1 MFEKKLINTDM
12 KYLTSIW
19 TTIFL
24 GITLLGVRIADPQ
37 LLEQFRLS
45 IFDQYIQSLPVEHSN
60 DIVLINISESSL
72 EAYGQYPWPRQN
84 HAAVISDLR
93 NANAGIIG
101 FTIMFPEEDRFSGD
115 TIFASWIKDNGIILA
130 QDADQNGRS
139 SKAPYVGYATF
150 GYSGDP
156 LDLTYRYK
164 GLITNIEELEKHA
177 WGVGLLNGAPEVDNL
192 TRRIPLMSQVNG
204 ELYPSFALETVRAM
218 QDKKSY
224 TIKLNEAG
232 IESIVLRPFI
242 IPTDERGS
250 IWLKWN
256 THFESIDY
264 DGQPLPDLK
273 GKTAIIGVTAKGIVP
288 QVSTPAGLLYP
299 HQIQANAL
307 QTIISYSPIS
317 RPQWTFAAE
326 LSMILI
332 WSLLIV
338 LSVYYLPIWT
348 GLVFFVGSAVAVC
361 YAVYYAWY
369 EFSILL
375 DLSASLIIY
384 ILLLTSASF
393 NNFYKQFVLRQQ
405 IKKQFGTYVSPDLV
419 KQLQKDPSL
428 LKLGGERKNMTFM
441 FMDICGFTPISEHYK
456 NNDDPEG
463 LVILINNYLDT
474 MTKIVLKNGGTI
486 DKFMGDCIMA
496 FWNAPLPCDDHADK
510 AVQTSLEIC
519 DAAYIL
525 IQELEEQGL
534 PRIDIGIGINTG
546 DCIVGNM
553 GSEERFD
560 YSVIGDAV
568 NLGARLE
575 GQTRNYDGVRV
586 LLGEETYRQCPS
598 RKFTEVDRIQVKG
611 KSELITIYTPQ

>member
-1 MFEKKLINTDM
+1 M

-19 TTIFL
+19 TTIL
-24 GITLLGVRIADPQ
+24 IGITLLGVRISDPQ

-45 IFDQYIQSLPVEHSN
+45 IFDQYIQSIPVEQSN

-93 NANAGIIG
+93 NSNAGMIG
-101 FTIMFPEEDRFSGD
+101 FTIMFPEEDRFGGD
-115 TIFASWIKDNGIILA
+115 DIFASWIKNNGVILS
-130 QDADQNGRS
+130 QDADSNGRS

-150 GYSGDP
+150 GYSGNV
-156 LDLTYRYK
+156 LDLTYRYG
-164 GLITNIEELEKHA
+164 GLITNIDKLESEA
-177 WGVGLLNGAPEVDNL
+177 WGAGLLNGAPEVDNL
-192 TRRIPLMSQVNG
+192 TRRIPLFSQVNG
-204 ELYPSFALETVRAM
+204 DLYPSFALETVRAM

-256 THFESIDY
+256 TQFESIDY
-264 DGQPLPDLK
+264 NGQPLPDLK

-299 HQIQANAL
+299 HEIQANAL
-307 QTIISYSPIS
+307 QTIISDKPIS
-317 RPQWTFAAE
+317 RPQWTFMAE
-326 LSMILI
+326 LGMIVLG
-332 WSLLIV
+332 SLLIV
-338 LSVYYLPIWT
+338 LSIYYLPIWI
-348 GLVFFVGSAVAVC
+348 GAAVFVGSAVLTGLAS
-361 YAVYYAWY
+361 YYAWY

-375 DLSASLIIY
+375 DLSATLIIY

-393 NNFYKQFVLRQQ
+393 NNFYIQFKLRQQ

-496 FWNAPLPCDDHADK
+496 FWNAPLPCKNHADK
-510 AVQTSLEIC
+510 AVQTSIEIC
-519 DAAYIL
+519 EAADEL
-525 IQELEEQGL
+525 IQQLEDQGL

-546 DCIVGNM
+546 TCIVGNM
-553 GSEERFD
+553 GSESRFD

-586 LLGEETYRQCPS
+586 LLGPETYRS
-598 RKFTEVDRIQVKG
+598 SKERAFSEVDRILVKG
-611 KSELITIYTPQ
+611 KSEKVTIYTPIVN

>member
-1 MFEKKLINTDM
+1 M

-19 TTIFL
+19 TTILL

-45 IFDQYIQSLPVEHSN
+45 IFDQYIQSIPVEHSN
-60 DIVLINISESSL
+60 DIALINISESSL
-72 EAYGQYPWPRQN
+72 EQYGQYPWPRQN
-84 HAAVISDLR
+84 YAQMISDLR
-93 NANAGIIG
+93 NANAGMIG
-101 FTIMFPEEDRFSGD
+101 FTIMFPEADRFGGD
-115 TIFASWIKDNGIILA
+115 EIFGSWINGNGIILS
-130 QDADQNGRS
+130 QDADENGRS
-139 SKAPYVGYATF
+139 TKAPYVGYATF
-150 GYSGDP
+150 GYSGNI

-164 GLITNIEELEKHA
+164 GLITNIEELEKHS
-177 WGVGLLNGAPEVDNL
+177 WGVGLLNGAPEVDNQ
-192 TRRIPLMSQVNG
+192 TRRIPLLSQVN
-204 ELYPSFALETVRAM
+204 EQIYPSFALETVRAL
-218 QDKKSY
+218 QNKKSY
-224 TIKLNEAG
+224 TVKLNETG
-232 IESIVLRPFI
+232 IESIILRPFI
-242 IPTDERGS
+242 IPTDEQGS

-256 THFESIDY
+256 GHFDSYDY
-264 DGQPLPDLK
+264 GKPLPDLK
-273 GKTAIIGVTAKGIVP
+273 GKTIIIGVTAKGIVP
-288 QVSTPAGLLYP
+288 QVTTPSGLLYP
-299 HQIQANAL
+299 HQLQANAL
-307 QTIISYSPIS
+307 QTIISDAPIS
-317 RPQWTFAAE
+317 RPQWTFLVE
-326 LSMILI
+326 LGMALFGA
-332 WSLLIV
+332 LLIV
-338 LSVYYLPIWT
+338 VSVYYLPIWY
-348 GLVFFVGSAVAVC
+348 GLVSFFGSSVAVG
-361 YAVYYAWY
+361 YASYYFWTSS
-369 EFSILL
+369 SILL
-375 DLSASLIIY
+375 DLSYSLILY
-384 ILLLTSASF
+384 ILLFTSSAF

-428 LKLGGERKNMTFM
+428 LKLGGERKEMTFM

-496 FWNAPLPCDDHADK
+496 FWNAPLPCEDHADK

-519 DAAYIL
+519 DAADKL
-525 IQELEEQGL
+525 IQQLEEQGL

-546 DCIVGNM
+546 TCIVGNM

-586 LLGEETYRQCPS
+586 LLGPETYRQCPT
-598 RKFTEVDRIQVKG
+598 RAFTEVDRILVKG
-611 KSELITIYTPQ
+611 KSEKVTIYRPE

>member
-1 MFEKKLINTDM
+1 M

-19 TTIFL
+19 TTILL
-24 GITLLGVRIADPQ
+24 GITLCVIRIADPQ

-45 IFDQYIQSLPVEHSN
+45 IFDQYIQSLEVEHSN
-60 DIVLINISESSL
+60 DIVLINISEDSL
-72 EAYGQYPWPRQN
+72 GTYGQYPWPRQN
-84 HAAVISDLR
+84 YAQMISDLR
-93 NANAGIIG
+93 NANAGMIG
-101 FTIMFPEEDRFSGD
+101 FTIMFPENDRFGGD
-115 TIFASWIKDNGIILA
+115 EVFASWIKDNGIILS
-130 QDADQNGRS
+130 QDADSNGRS
-139 SKAPYVGYATF
+139 TKAPYVGYATF
-150 GYSGDP
+150 GYSGDV
-156 LDLTYRYK
+156 LDLTYRYG
-164 GLITNIEELEKHA
+164 GLITNIESLESNA
-177 WGVGLLNGAPEVDNL
+177 WGAGLLNGAPEVDNQ

-204 ELYPSFALETVRAM
+204 DLYPSFALETVRAM
-218 QDKKSY
+218 QGKKSY
-224 TIKLNEAG
+224 TIKLNESG

-264 DGQPLPDLK
+264 NGQSLPDLK

-299 HQIQANAL
+299 HQLQANAL
-307 QTIISYSPIS
+307 QTIISDKPIS

-326 LSMILI
+326 LGMILI
-332 WSLLIV
+332 GSLLIV
-338 LSVYYLPIWT
+338 LSVYYLPIWL
-348 GLVFFVGSAVAVC
+348 GLVSFVGSAAGIS
-361 YAVYYAWY
+361 YASYYAWY

-428 LKLGGERKNMTFM
+428 LRLGGERKEMTFM

-496 FWNAPLPCDDHADK
+496 FWNAPLDCEDHADK
-510 AVQTSLEIC
+510 AVQTSIEIC
-519 DAAYIL
+519 EAADEL
-525 IQELEEQGL
+525 IQQLEDQGL

-546 DCIVGNM
+546 TCIVGNM
-553 GSEERFD
+553 GSESRFD

-586 LLGEETYRQCPS
+586 LLGPETYRSCPS
-598 RKFTEVDRIQVKG
+598 RKFSEVDRILVKG
-611 KSELITIYTPQ
+611 KSEKVTIYTPI

>member
-1 MFEKKLINTDM
+1 M

-19 TTIFL
+19 TTILL
-24 GITLLGVRIADPQ
+24 GITLCVIRIADPQ
-37 LLEQFRLS
+37 ILEQFRLS
-45 IFDQYIQSLPVEHSN
+45 IFDQYIQSIPVEKSN
-60 DIVLINISESSL
+60 DIVLINIGESSL
-72 EAYGQYPWPRQN
+72 EKYGQYPWPRQN
-84 HAAVISDLR
+84 YAQMISDLR
-93 NANAGIIG
+93 NANAGMIG
-101 FTIMFPEEDRFSGD
+101 FTIMFPEPDRFGGD
-115 TIFASWIKDNGIILA
+115 EVFASWIKDNGIILS
-130 QDADQNGRS
+130 QDADSNGRS
-139 SKAPYVGYATF
+139 TKAPYVGYATF
-150 GYSGDP
+150 GYSGNV
-156 LDLTYRYK
+156 LDLTYRYG
-164 GLITNIEELEKHA
+164 GLITNIDELESNA
-177 WGVGLLNGAPEVDNL
+177 WGAGLLNGAPEVDNL
-192 TRRIPLMSQVNG
+192 TRRIPLLSQVNND
-204 ELYPSFALETVRAM
+204 LYPSFALETVRAM
-218 QDKKSY
+218 QNKKSY
-224 TIKLNEAG
+224 TVKLNESG

-256 THFESIDY
+256 TEFDSY
-264 DGQPLPDLK
+264 DFGEPLPNLE
-273 GKTAIIGVTAKGIVP
+273 GKTAIVGVTAKGIVP
-288 QVSTPAGLLYP
+288 QVSTPGGLLYP
-299 HQIQANAL
+299 HQLQANTL
-307 QTIISYSPIS
+307 QTIISDNPIS
-317 RPQWTFAAE
+317 RPQWTFMAE
-326 LSMILI
+326 LGMIVLG
-332 WSLLIV
+332 SLLIV
-338 LSVYYLPIWT
+338 LAVYYLPIWI
-348 GLVFFVGSAVAVC
+348 GLVSFVGSAAAVG
-361 YAVYYAWY
+361 YASYYAWY

-428 LKLGGERKNMTFM
+428 LKLGGERKEMTFM

-496 FWNAPLPCDDHADK
+496 FWNAPLDCEDHADK
-510 AVQTSLEIC
+510 AVQTSIEIC
-519 DAAYIL
+519 EAADEL
-525 IQELEEQGL
+525 IQQLEEQGL

-546 DCIVGNM
+546 TCIVGNM
-553 GSEERFD
+553 GSESRFD

-586 LLGEETYRQCPS
+586 LLGPETYRSCTS
-598 RKFTEVDRIQVKG
+598 RAFSEVDRILVKG
-611 KSELITIYTPQ
+611 KSEKVTIYTPI

>member
-1 MFEKKLINTDM
+1 M

-19 TTIFL
+19 TTLLI
-24 GITLLGVRIADPQ
+24 GITLLGVRISDPQ

-45 IFDQYIQSLPVEHSN
+45 IFDQYIQSIPVEHSN

-93 NANAGIIG
+93 NANAGMIG
-101 FTIMFPEEDRFSGD
+101 FTIMFPEEDRFGGD
-115 TIFASWIKDNGIILA
+115 DIFASWIKNNGVVLS
-130 QDADQNGRS
+130 QDADSNGRS

-150 GYSGDP
+150 GYSGDV
-156 LDLTYRYK
+156 LDLTYRYG
-164 GLITNIEELEKHA
+164 GLITNIDKLESEA
-177 WGVGLLNGAPEVDNL
+177 WGAGLLNGAPEVDNL
-192 TRRIPLMSQVNG
+192 TRRIPLFSQVNG
-204 ELYPSFALETVRAM
+204 DLYPSFALETVRAM

-264 DGQPLPDLK
+264 DGTQLPDLK

-299 HQIQANAL
+299 HEIQANAL
-307 QTIISYSPIS
+307 QTIISDKPIS
-317 RPQWTFAAE
+317 RPQWTFMAE
-326 LSMILI
+326 LGMIVLG
-332 WSLLIV
+332 SLLIV
-338 LSVYYLPIWT
+338 LSVYYLPIWF
-348 GLVFFVGSAVAVC
+348 GAAVFVGSAFLSGLAS
-361 YAVYYAWY
+361 YYAWY

-375 DLSASLIIY
+375 DLSAALIIY

-393 NNFYKQFVLRQQ
+393 NNFYIQFKLRQQ

-428 LKLGGERKNMTFM
+428 LKLGGERKEMTFM

-496 FWNAPLPCDDHADK
+496 FWNAPLPCKNHADK
-510 AVQTSLEIC
+510 AVKTSIEIC
-519 DAAYIL
+519 EAADEL
-525 IQELEEQGL
+525 IQQLENQGL

-546 DCIVGNM
+546 TCIVGNM

-575 GQTRNYDGVRV
+575 GQTRNYDGIRV
-586 LLGEETYRQCPS
+586 LLGPETYRSCKERAFS
-598 RKFTEVDRIQVKG
+598 EVDRILVKG
-611 KSELITIYTPQ
+611 KSEKVTIYSPIVN

>member
-1 MFEKKLINTDM
+1 M

-19 TTIFL
+19 TTVIL
-24 GITLLGVRIADPQ
+24 GLVLIGVRVSDPQ

-45 IFDQYIQSLPVEHSN
+45 IFDQYIQSIPVEHSN

-93 NANAGIIG
+93 NSNAGMIG
-101 FTIMFPEEDRFSGD
+101 FTIMFPEEDRFGGD
-115 TIFASWIKDNGIILA
+115 DIFASWIKNNGVILS
-130 QDADQNGRS
+130 QDADSNGRS

-150 GYSGDP
+150 GYSGDV
-156 LDLTYRYK
+156 LDLTYRYG
-164 GLITNIEELEKHA
+164 GLITNIDKLESEA
-177 WGVGLLNGAPEVDNL
+177 WGAGLLNGAPEVDNL
-192 TRRIPLMSQVNG
+192 TRRIPLFSQVNG
-204 ELYPSFALETVRAM
+204 DLYPSFALETVRAM

-264 DGQPLPDLK
+264 NGQPLPDLK

-299 HQIQANAL
+299 HEIQANAL
-307 QTIISYSPIS
+307 QTIISDKPIS
-317 RPQWTFAAE
+317 RPQWTFMAE
-326 LSMILI
+326 LGMIVLG
-332 WSLLIV
+332 SLLIV
-338 LSVYYLPIWT
+338 LSIYYLPIWIGAAVFVCSAFLT
-348 GLVFFVGSAVAVC
+348 GLAS
-361 YAVYYAWY
+361 YYAWY

-375 DLSASLIIY
+375 DLSATLIIY

-393 NNFYKQFVLRQQ
+393 NNFYIQFKLRQQ

-496 FWNAPLPCDDHADK
+496 FWNAPLPCSNHADK
-510 AVQTSLEIC
+510 AVKTSIEIC
-519 DAAYIL
+519 EAADEL
-525 IQELEEQGL
+525 IQQLEDQGL

-546 DCIVGNM
+546 TCIVGNM

-575 GQTRNYDGVRV
+575 GQTRNYDGIRV
-586 LLGEETYRQCPS
+586 LLGPETYRSCKERAFS
-598 RKFTEVDRIQVKG
+598 EVDRILVKG
-611 KSELITIYTPQ
+611 KSEKVTIYSPIVN

>member
-1 MFEKKLINTDM
+1 M

-19 TTIFL
+19 TTILL
-24 GITLLGVRIADPQ
+24 GITLIGVRIADPQ

-93 NANAGIIG
+93 NANAGMIG

-164 GLITNIEELEKHA
+164 GLITNIEELEKNA

-307 QTIISYSPIS
+307 QTIISDSPIS
-317 RPQWTFAAE
+317 RPQWTFLAE
-326 LSMILI
+326 LAMILVG
-332 WSLLIV
+332 SLLIV
-338 LSVYYLPIWT
+338 LSVYYLPIWA

-361 YAVYYAWY
+361 YAAYYAWY

-375 DLSASLIIY
+375 DLSASLIVY
-384 ILLLTSASF
+384 ILLLTSSSF

-419 KQLQKDPSL
+419 KQLQEDPSL

-463 LVILINNYLDT
+463 LVVLINNYLDT

-496 FWNAPLPCDDHADK
+496 FWNAPLPCDNHADK
-510 AVQTSLEIC
+510 AVQTSMEIC
-519 DAAYIL
+519 DAADIL
-525 IQELEEQGL
+525 IKELAEQGL

-598 RKFTEVDRIQVKG
+598 RKFTEVDRITVKG
-611 KSELITIYTPQ
+611 KSELITVYSPK

>member
-1 MFEKKLINTDM
+1 M

-19 TTIFL
+19 TTILL

-45 IFDQYIQSLPVEHSN
+45 IFDQYIQSIPVKQSN

-72 EAYGQYPWPRQN
+72 EQYGQYPWPRQN
-84 HAAVISDLR
+84 YAQMISDLR
-93 NANAGIIG
+93 NANAGMIG
-101 FTIMFPEEDRFSGD
+101 FTIMFPEADRFGGD
-115 TIFASWIKDNGIILA
+115 EVFGSWINGNGIILS
-130 QDADQNGRS
+130 QDADENGRS
-139 SKAPYVGYATF
+139 TKAPYVGYATF
-150 GYSGDP
+150 GYSGDI

-177 WGVGLLNGAPEVDNL
+177 WGVGLLNGAPEVDNQ
-192 TRRIPLMSQVNG
+192 TRRIPLLSQVNG
-204 ELYPSFALETVRAM
+204 QMYPSFALETVRAL
-218 QDKKSY
+218 QNKKSY
-224 TIKLNEAG
+224 TVKLNETG

-242 IPTDERGS
+242 IPTDEQGS

-256 THFESIDY
+256 THFESY
-264 DGQPLPDLK
+264 NYGEPLPDLK

-288 QVSTPAGLLYP
+288 QVTTPSGLLYP
-299 HQIQANAL
+299 HQLQANAL
-307 QTIISYSPIS
+307 QTIISDAPIS
-317 RPQWTFAAE
+317 RPQWTFLVE
-326 LSMILI
+326 LGMALFGA
-332 WSLLIV
+332 LLIV
-338 LSVYYLPIWT
+338 VSVYYLPIWY
-348 GLVFFVGSAVAVC
+348 GLVSFFGSSVAVG
-361 YAVYYAWY
+361 YVSYYFWTSS
-369 EFSILL
+369 SILL
-375 DLSASLIIY
+375 DLSYSLILY
-384 ILLLTSASF
+384 ILLFTSSAF

-428 LKLGGERKNMTFM
+428 LKLGGERKEMTFM

-496 FWNAPLPCDDHADK
+496 FWNAPLPCEDHADK

-519 DAAYIL
+519 DAADKL
-525 IQELEEQGL
+525 IQQLEEQGL

-546 DCIVGNM
+546 TCIVGNM

-586 LLGEETYRQCPS
+586 LLGPETYQQCPT
-598 RKFTEVDRIQVKG
+598 RTFTEIDRILVKG
-611 KSELITIYTPQ
+611 KSEKVTIYSPK

>member
-1 MFEKKLINTDM
+1 M

-19 TTIFL
+19 ASITL
-24 GITLLGVRIADPQ
+24 CITLLGVRIYDPQ

-45 IFDQYIQSLPVEHSN
+45 VFDSYIQSLKVEHSN
-60 DIVLINISESSL
+60 DIVLINISEDSL
-72 EAYGQYPWPRQN
+72 GTYGQYPWPRQN
-84 HAAVISDLR
+84 YAQMISDLR
-93 NANAGIIG
+93 NANAGMIG
-101 FTIMFPEEDRFSGD
+101 FTIMFPENDRFGGD
-115 TIFASWIKDNGIILA
+115 EVFASWIKDNGIILS
-130 QDADQNGRS
+130 QDADNEGRS
-139 SKAPYVGYATF
+139 TKAPYVGYATF
-150 GYSGDP
+150 GYSGDV
-156 LDLTYRYK
+156 LDLTYRYG
-164 GLITNIEELEKHA
+164 GLITNIESLESNA
-177 WGVGLLNGAPEVDNL
+177 WGAGLLNGAPEVDNQ

-204 ELYPSFALETVRAM
+204 DLYPSFALETVRAM
-218 QDKKSY
+218 QGKKSY
-224 TIKLNEAG
+224 TIKLNENG

-264 DGQPLPDLK
+264 NGQSLPDLK

-299 HQIQANAL
+299 HQLQANTL
-307 QTIISYSPIS
+307 QTIISDKPIS

-326 LSMILI
+326 LGMILI
-332 WSLLIV
+332 GSLLII
-338 LSVYYLPIWT
+338 LSVYYLPIWF
-348 GLVFFVGSAVAVC
+348 GAAAFFGSSAAISF
-361 YAVYYAWY
+361 ASYYAWN
-369 EFSILL
+369 EFQILL
-375 DLSASLIIY
+375 SLSDTLIIY
-384 ILLLTSASF
+384 ILLFTSSAF
-393 NNFYKQFVLRQQ
+393 NNFYKQFKLRQQ

-428 LKLGGERKNMTFM
+428 LKLGGERKEMTFM

-496 FWNAPLPCDDHADK
+496 FWNAPLDCEDHADK
-510 AVQTSLEIC
+510 AVQTSIEIC
-519 DAAYIL
+519 EAADEL
-525 IQELEEQGL
+525 IQQLEDQGL

-546 DCIVGNM
+546 TCIVGNM
-553 GSEERFD
+553 GSESRFD

-586 LLGEETYRQCPS
+586 LLGPETYQSCTS
-598 RKFTEVDRIQVKG
+598 RAFAEVDRILVKG
-611 KSELITIYTPQ
+611 KSEKVTIYTPI

>member
-1 MFEKKLINTDM
+1 M

-19 TTIFL
+19 TTLLI
-24 GITLLGVRIADPQ
+24 GITLLGVRISDPQ

-45 IFDQYIQSLPVEHSN
+45 IFDQYIQSIPVEQSN

-93 NANAGIIG
+93 NSNAGMIG
-101 FTIMFPEEDRFSGD
+101 FTIMFPEEDRFGGD
-115 TIFASWIKDNGIILA
+115 DIFASWIKNNGVILS
-130 QDADQNGRS
+130 QDADSNGRS

-150 GYSGDP
+150 GYSGDV
-156 LDLTYRYK
+156 LDLTYRYG
-164 GLITNIEELEKHA
+164 GLITNIDKLESEA
-177 WGVGLLNGAPEVDNL
+177 WGAGLLNGAPEVDNL
-192 TRRIPLMSQVNG
+192 TRRIPLFSQVNG
-204 ELYPSFALETVRAM
+204 DLYPSFALETVRAM

-256 THFESIDY
+256 TQFESIDY

-299 HQIQANAL
+299 HEIQANAL
-307 QTIISYSPIS
+307 QTIISDKPIS
-317 RPQWTFAAE
+317 RPQWTFMAE
-326 LSMILI
+326 LGMIVLG
-332 WSLLIV
+332 SLLIV
-338 LSVYYLPIWT
+338 LSIYYLPIWI
-348 GLVFFVGSAVAVC
+348 GAAVFVGSAFLTGLAS
-361 YAVYYAWY
+361 YYAWY

-375 DLSASLIIY
+375 DLSATLIIY

-393 NNFYKQFVLRQQ
+393 NNFYIQFKLRQQ

-496 FWNAPLPCDDHADK
+496 FWNAPLPCSNHADK
-510 AVQTSLEIC
+510 AVKTSIEIC
-519 DAAYIL
+519 EAADEL
-525 IQELEEQGL
+525 IQQLEDQGL

-546 DCIVGNM
+546 TCIVGNM

-575 GQTRNYDGVRV
+575 GQTRNYDGIRV
-586 LLGEETYRQCPS
+586 LLGPETYRSCKERAFS
-598 RKFTEVDRIQVKG
+598 EVDRILVKG
-611 KSELITIYTPQ
+611 KSEKVTIYSPIVN

>member
-307 QTIISYSPIS
+307 QTIISDSPIS
-317 RPQWTFAAE
+317 RPQWTFLAE

-332 WSLLIV
+332 GSLLIV

-348 GLVFFVGSAVAVC
+348 GLVFFVGSAAAVC

-384 ILLLTSASF
+384 ILLLTSSSF

-519 DAAYIL
+519 DAADVL

-575 GQTRNYDGVRV
+575 GQTRNYDGIRV

-611 KSELITIYTPQ
+611 KSELITVYTLQ

>member
-307 QTIISYSPIS
+307 QTIISDSPIS
-317 RPQWTFAAE
+317 RPQWTFLAE
-326 LSMILI
+326 LSMILVG
-332 WSLLIV
+332 SLLIV
-338 LSVYYLPIWT
+338 LSVYYLPIWS
-348 GLVFFVGSAVAVC
+348 GIVFFVGSAVAVC

-384 ILLLTSASF
+384 ILLLTSSSF

-519 DAAYIL
+519 DAADIL
-525 IQELEEQGL
+525 IKELEEQGL

-575 GQTRNYDGVRV
+575 GQTRNYDGIRV

-611 KSELITIYTPQ
+611 KSELITVYTLQ

>member
-1 MFEKKLINTDM
+1 M

-19 TTIFL
+19 TTVIL
-24 GITLLGVRIADPQ
+24 GLVLIGVRVSDPQ

-45 IFDQYIQSLPVEHSN
+45 IFDQYIQSIPVEHSN

-93 NANAGIIG
+93 NANAGMIG
-101 FTIMFPEEDRFSGD
+101 FTIMFPEEDRFGGD
-115 TIFASWIKDNGIILA
+115 DVFASWIKNNGVVLS
-130 QDADQNGRS
+130 QDADSNGRS

-150 GYSGDP
+150 GYSGDV
-156 LDLTYRYK
+156 LDLTYRYG
-164 GLITNIEELEKHA
+164 GLITNIDKLESEA
-177 WGVGLLNGAPEVDNL
+177 WGAGLLNGAPEVDNL
-192 TRRIPLMSQVNG
+192 TRRIPLFSQVNG
-204 ELYPSFALETVRAM
+204 DLYPSFALETVRAM

-256 THFESIDY
+256 TQFESIDY
-264 DGQPLPDLK
+264 NGQPLPDLK

-299 HQIQANAL
+299 HEIQANAL
-307 QTIISYSPIS
+307 QTIISDKPIS
-317 RPQWTFAAE
+317 RPQWTFMAE
-326 LSMILI
+326 LGMIVLG
-332 WSLLIV
+332 SLLIV
-338 LSVYYLPIWT
+338 LSIYYLPIWI
-348 GLVFFVGSAVAVC
+348 GAAVFVGSAFLTGLAS
-361 YAVYYAWY
+361 YYAWY

-375 DLSASLIIY
+375 DLSATLIIY

-393 NNFYKQFVLRQQ
+393 NNFYIQFKLRQQ

-428 LKLGGERKNMTFM
+428 LKLGGERKEMTFM

-496 FWNAPLPCDDHADK
+496 FWNAPLPCSNHADK
-510 AVQTSLEIC
+510 AVKTSIEIC
-519 DAAYIL
+519 EAADEL
-525 IQELEEQGL
+525 IQQLEDQGL

-546 DCIVGNM
+546 TCIVGNM

-575 GQTRNYDGVRV
+575 GQTRNYAGVDV
-586 LLGEETYRQCPS
+586 LLSERTYQCSPS
-598 RKFTEVDRIQVKG
+598 RAFTEVDRILVKG
-611 KSELITIYTPQ
+611 KSEKVRIYTPILD

>member
-1 MFEKKLINTDM
+1 M

-19 TTIFL
+19 TTILL
-24 GITLLGVRIADPQ
+24 GITLCVIRVADPQ

-45 IFDQYIQSLPVEHSN
+45 IFDQYIQSIPVEHSN

-93 NANAGIIG
+93 NSNAGMIG
-101 FTIMFPEEDRFSGD
+101 FTIMFPEADRFGGD
-115 TIFASWIKDNGIILA
+115 EVFASWIKDNGIILS
-130 QDADQNGRS
+130 QDADANGRS
-139 SKAPYVGYATF
+139 KKAPYVGYATF
-150 GYSGDP
+150 GYSGDV
-156 LDLTYRYK
+156 LDLTYRYG
-164 GLITNIEELEKHA
+164 GLITNIDSLESNA
-177 WGVGLLNGAPEVDNL
+177 WGAGLLNGAPEVDNL
-192 TRRIPLMSQVNG
+192 TRRIPLLSQVNG
-204 ELYPSFALETVRAM
+204 DLYPSFALETVRAM

-224 TIKLNEAG
+224 TIKLNETG
-232 IESIVLRPFI
+232 IESIILRPFI

-299 HQIQANAL
+299 HEIQANAL
-307 QTIISYSPIS
+307 QTIISDKPIS
-317 RPQWTFAAE
+317 RPQWTFMAE
-326 LSMILI
+326 LGMIVLG
-332 WSLLIV
+332 SLLIV
-338 LSVYYLPIWT
+338 LAVYYLPIWI
-348 GLVFFVGSAVAVC
+348 GLVFFVGSAVAVSL
-361 YAVYYAWY
+361 ASYYAWY

-428 LKLGGERKNMTFM
+428 LRLGGERKEMTFM

-496 FWNAPLPCDDHADK
+496 FWNAPLPCKNHADK
-510 AVQTSLEIC
+510 AVKTSIEIC
-519 DAAYIL
+519 EAADEL
-525 IQELEEQGL
+525 IQQLEDQGL

-546 DCIVGNM
+546 TCIVGNM
-553 GSEERFD
+553 GSESRFD

-586 LLGEETYRQCPS
+586 LLGPETYRSCKDRAFS
-598 RKFTEVDRIQVKG
+598 EVDRILVKG
-611 KSELITIYTPQ
+611 KSEKVTIYTPILN

>member
-1 MFEKKLINTDM
+1 M

-19 TTIFL
+19 TTIL
-24 GITLLGVRIADPQ
+24 IGITLLGVRISDPQ

-45 IFDQYIQSLPVEHSN
+45 IFDQYIQSIPVEQSN

-93 NANAGIIG
+93 NSNAGMIG
-101 FTIMFPEEDRFSGD
+101 FTIMFPEDDRFGGD
-115 TIFASWIKDNGIILA
+115 DIFASWIKNNGVILS
-130 QDADQNGRS
+130 QDADSNGRS

-150 GYSGDP
+150 GYSGDV
-156 LDLTYRYK
+156 LDLTYRYG
-164 GLITNIEELEKHA
+164 GLITNIDKLESEA
-177 WGVGLLNGAPEVDNL
+177 WGAGLLNAAPEVDNL
-192 TRRIPLMSQVNG
+192 TRRIPLFSQVNG
-204 ELYPSFALETVRAM
+204 DLYPSFALETVRAM

-256 THFESIDY
+256 TQFESIDY
-264 DGQPLPDLK
+264 DGKPLPDLK

-299 HQIQANAL
+299 HEIQANAL
-307 QTIISYSPIS
+307 QTIISDKPIS
-317 RPQWTFAAE
+317 RPQWTYLAE
-326 LSMILI
+326 LAMILI
-332 WSLLIV
+332 GSLLIV
-338 LSVYYLPIWT
+338 LTVYYLPIWV
-348 GLVFFVGSAVAVC
+348 GAVSFVASAIAVSF
-361 YAVYYAWY
+361 ASYYAWY

-375 DLSASLIIY
+375 DLSATLIIY

-405 IKKQFGTYVSPDLV
+405 VKKQFGTYVSPDLV

-428 LKLGGERKNMTFM
+428 LKLGGERKEMTFM

-496 FWNAPLPCDDHADK
+496 FWNAPLPCKNHADK
-510 AVQTSLEIC
+510 AVQTSIEIC
-519 DAAYIL
+519 EAADVL

-546 DCIVGNM
+546 TCIVGNM
-553 GSEERFD
+553 GSESRFD

-586 LLGEETYRQCPS
+586 LLGPETYRSSTS
-598 RKFTEVDRIQVKG
+598 RAFAEVDRILVKG
-611 KSELITIYTPQ
+611 KSEKVTIYTPI

>member
-1 MFEKKLINTDM
+1 M

-19 TTIFL
+19 TTIL
-24 GITLLGVRIADPQ
+24 IGITLLGVRISDPQ

-45 IFDQYIQSLPVEHSN
+45 IFDQYIQSIPVEQSN

-93 NANAGIIG
+93 NSNAGMIG
-101 FTIMFPEEDRFSGD
+101 FTIMFPEDDRFGGD
-115 TIFASWIKDNGIILA
+115 DIFASWIKNNGVILS
-130 QDADQNGRS
+130 QDADSNGRS

-150 GYSGDP
+150 GYSGDV
-156 LDLTYRYK
+156 LDLTYRYG
-164 GLITNIEELEKHA
+164 GLITNIDKLESEA
-177 WGVGLLNGAPEVDNL
+177 WGAGLLNGAPEVDNL

-204 ELYPSFALETVRAM
+204 DLYPSFALETVRAM

-256 THFESIDY
+256 TQFESIDY
-264 DGQPLPDLK
+264 DGKPLPDLK

-299 HQIQANAL
+299 HEIQANAL
-307 QTIISYSPIS
+307 QTIISDKPIS
-317 RPQWTFAAE
+317 RPQWTYLAE
-326 LSMILI
+326 LAMILI
-332 WSLLIV
+332 GSLLIV
-338 LSVYYLPIWT
+338 LTVYYLPIWV
-348 GLVFFVGSAVAVC
+348 GAVSFVASAIAVSF
-361 YAVYYAWY
+361 ASYYAWY

-375 DLSASLIIY
+375 DLSATLIIY

-428 LKLGGERKNMTFM
+428 LKLGGERKEMTFM

-496 FWNAPLPCDDHADK
+496 FWNAPLPCKNHADK
-510 AVQTSLEIC
+510 AVQTSIEIC
-519 DAAYIL
+519 EAADVL

-546 DCIVGNM
+546 TCIVGNM
-553 GSEERFD
+553 GSESRFD

-575 GQTRNYDGVRV
+575 GQTRNYDGIRV
-586 LLGEETYRQCPS
+586 LLGPETYRSSTS
-598 RKFTEVDRIQVKG
+598 RAFAEVDRILVKG
-611 KSELITIYTPQ
+611 KSEKVTIYSPIVN

>member
-1 MFEKKLINTDM
+1 M

-19 TTIFL
+19 TTILL
-24 GITLLGVRIADPQ
+24 GITLCVIRIADPQ
-37 LLEQFRLS
+37 ILEQFRLS
-45 IFDQYIQSLPVEHSN
+45 IFDQYIQSIPVEKSN
-60 DIVLINISESSL
+60 DIVLINIGESSL
-72 EAYGQYPWPRQN
+72 EKYGQYPWPRQN
-84 HAAVISDLR
+84 YAQMISDLR
-93 NANAGIIG
+93 NANAGMIG
-101 FTIMFPEEDRFSGD
+101 FTIMFPEPDRFGGD
-115 TIFASWIKDNGIILA
+115 EVFASWIKDNGIILS
-130 QDADQNGRS
+130 QDADSNGRS
-139 SKAPYVGYATF
+139 TKAPYVGYATF
-150 GYSGDP
+150 GYSGNV
-156 LDLTYRYK
+156 LDLTYRYG
-164 GLITNIEELEKHA
+164 GLITNIDELESNA
-177 WGVGLLNGAPEVDNL
+177 WGAGLLNGAPEVDNL
-192 TRRIPLMSQVNG
+192 TRRIPLLSQVNND
-204 ELYPSFALETVRAM
+204 LYPSFALETVRAM
-218 QDKKSY
+218 QNKKSY
-224 TIKLNEAG
+224 TVKLNESG

-256 THFESIDY
+256 TEFDSY
-264 DGQPLPDLK
+264 DFGEPLPNLE
-273 GKTAIIGVTAKGIVP
+273 GKTAIVGVTAKGIVP
-288 QVSTPAGLLYP
+288 QVSTPGGLLYP
-299 HQIQANAL
+299 HQLQANTL
-307 QTIISYSPIS
+307 QTIISDNPIS
-317 RPQWTFAAE
+317 RPQWTFMAE
-326 LSMILI
+326 LGMIVLG
-332 WSLLIV
+332 SLLIV
-338 LSVYYLPIWT
+338 LAVYYLPIWI
-348 GLVFFVGSAVAVC
+348 GLVSFVGSAAAVG
-361 YAVYYAWY
+361 YASYYAWY

-428 LKLGGERKNMTFM
+428 LRLGGERKEMTFM

-496 FWNAPLPCDDHADK
+496 FWNAPLDCEDHADK
-510 AVQTSLEIC
+510 AVQTSIEIC
-519 DAAYIL
+519 EAADEL
-525 IQELEEQGL
+525 IQQLEEQGL

-546 DCIVGNM
+546 TCIVGNM
-553 GSEERFD
+553 GSESRFD

-586 LLGEETYRQCPS
+586 LLGPETYRSCTS
-598 RKFTEVDRIQVKG
+598 RAFAEVDRILVKG
-611 KSELITIYTPQ
+611 KSEKVTIYTPI

>member
-1 MFEKKLINTDM
+1 M

-19 TTIFL
+19 TTIL
-24 GITLLGVRIADPQ
+24 IGITLLGVRISDPQ

-45 IFDQYIQSLPVEHSN
+45 IFDQYIQSIPVEQSN

-93 NANAGIIG
+93 NSNAGMIG
-101 FTIMFPEEDRFSGD
+101 FTIMFPEDDRFGGD
-115 TIFASWIKDNGIILA
+115 DIFASWIKNNGVILS
-130 QDADQNGRS
+130 QDADSNGRS

-150 GYSGDP
+150 GYSGDV
-156 LDLTYRYK
+156 LDLTYRYG
-164 GLITNIEELEKHA
+164 GLITNIDKLESEA
-177 WGVGLLNGAPEVDNL
+177 WGAGLLNGAPEVDNL

-204 ELYPSFALETVRAM
+204 DLYPSFALETVRAM

-256 THFESIDY
+256 TQFESIDY
-264 DGQPLPDLK
+264 DGKPLPDLK

-299 HQIQANAL
+299 HEIQANAL
-307 QTIISYSPIS
+307 QTIISDKPIS
-317 RPQWTFAAE
+317 RPQWTYLAE
-326 LSMILI
+326 LAMILI
-332 WSLLIV
+332 GSLLIV
-338 LSVYYLPIWT
+338 LTVYYLPIWV
-348 GLVFFVGSAVAVC
+348 GAVSFVASAIAVSF
-361 YAVYYAWY
+361 ASYYAWY

-375 DLSASLIIY
+375 DLSATLIIY

-405 IKKQFGTYVSPDLV
+405 VKKQFGTYVSPDLV

-428 LKLGGERKNMTFM
+428 LKLGGERKEMTFM

-496 FWNAPLPCDDHADK
+496 FWNAPLPCKNHADK
-510 AVQTSLEIC
+510 AVQTSIEIC
-519 DAAYIL
+519 EAADEL
-525 IQELEEQGL
+525 IQQLEDQGL

-546 DCIVGNM
+546 TCIVGNM
-553 GSEERFD
+553 GSESRFD

-586 LLGEETYRQCPS
+586 LLGPETYQRS
-598 RKFTEVDRIQVKG
+598 KDGSLTFVDSIQVKG
-611 KSELITIYTPQ
+611 KSEKVDIYTC